1 MANVGG
7 EEYGP
12 FTWDQMLQM
21 AAEGRVT
28 PELPVRKAS
37 ESQWSTAAA
46 IPGLLGG
53 SKPANGK
60 PAAATAAGKSAVKK
74 AKPLARPPSV
84 RPAPPVVTAPQNIPT
99 GIPVGAPV
107 GVAVSAPPPPTPS
120 GAFAFDL
127 HASPS
132 GKHSA

>member
-28 PELPVRKAS
+28 PELPVRKAND
-37 ESQWSTAAA
+37 SQWSTAAA

-53 SKPANGK
+53 AKPTNGK
-60 PAAATAAGKSAVKK
+60 PAAKPAAAAPAGSKSAVKK
-74 AKPLARPPSV
+74 AKPLARPPSG
-84 RPAPPVVTAPQNIPT
+84 RPAPPVVTTPQNIPS

-107 GVAVSAPPPPTPS
+107 GVALSEPPV
-120 GAFAFDL
+120 
-127 HASPS
+127 
-132 GKHSA
+132 